1 MANEPWNEVA
11 YRYFV
16 AALAAI
22 SGTGTAS
29 QQIQGNAASGATD
42 AGNPVKVGGVYNST
56 RPTLTNG
63 QRGDLQVGTRGSL
76 NVSLFNEDTTA
87 SPAIAQASADDVAAT
102 VIGLT
107 TRAFGYAFDG
117 TTWDRRRSVTTAPTG
132 TAASDQ
138 PLWTT
143 SDLTRVRVN
152 TAVAGDNTI
161 VAAVSGQ
168 TTRIHRMKLSVAG
181 PVIVQVK
188 DGAGTILEV
197 FNFAGNG
204 GGLVLDFASRPWY
217 ITTANTAFILNLSA
231 AVQVDG
237 RVEYVTSA

>member
-1 MANEPWNEVA
+1 MPGSYNAGSSPQRVVLVDPTTLDDYTA
-11 YRYFV
+11 G
-16 AALAAI
+16 
-22 SGTGTAS
+22 GTGTGA
-29 QQIQGNAASGATD
+29 QQVQGNAAPGAT
-42 AGNPVKVGGVYNST
+42 AGNPIVAAGIAGGNAYSVRT
-56 RPTLTNG
+56 
-63 QRGDLQVGTRGSL
+63 V
-76 NVSLFNEDTTA
+76 TTSA
-87 SPAIAQASADDVAAT
+87 DAIAAVSATAT
-102 VIGLT
+102 SGTQIAVGSFGL
-107 TRAFGYAFDG
+107 GYNG
-117 TTWDRRRSVTTAPTG
+117 STWDRLRTITSAPTG
-132 TAASDQ
+132 TAASDM

-168 TTRIHRMKLSVAG
+168 TTRVHRMKLSVAG